1 MFFVSIIW
9 HLKFFSCHFRTL
21 AYTPLAECP
30 HSARDLC
37 NSFVK
42 IIVRPAN
49 YLNPYSIPENEQDSF
64 TIALPPFFLCYRL
77 RLLPTILQEVLSSLT
92 FVIFVLLTAKK
103 SDIANIREILN
114 NLCFFILPV
123 LIHQLPLLPLLLLFH
138 NPRSLPV
145 PIFYIP
151 SLYFILI
158 GSFHF
163 VNLRPTSIC
172 IHHIRLFSSP
182 LCFKKS
188 FQCSCRY

>member
-9 HLKFFSCHFRTL
+9 HLNFFSCHFRTL
-21 AYTPLAECP
+21 AYTAQLAECP

-123 LIHQLPLLPLLLLFH
+123 LIHQLLLLLLFH
-138 NPRSLPV
+138 NPRSH
-145 PIFYIP
+145 
-151 SLYFILI
+151 
-158 GSFHF
+158 SFPYSTY
-163 VNLRPTSIC
+163 RPYTLS
-172 IHHIRLFSSP
+172 
-182 LCFKKS
+182 
-188 FQCSCRY
+188 